1 MKFKV
6 QCILPLLSINAHRG
20 ISFLNTSPLCGSN
33 YNRIIT
39 SLRISNMQ
47 LLSSSQFKA
56 HPSGKILN
64 MQMRN
69 TITMKIKEKWLGY
82 ENNGSPSPNK
92 SSKIIVGNSPIGLAG
107 TIDKYK
113 PKTENQKL
121 YMDCLNNNNIHIL
134 FGLGPA
140 GCGKTL
146 FACIKAIR
154 ELKLGNIDKI
164 VLTRPIVSVDEDLGF
179 LPGTI
184 VNKMDPW
191 TRPIFDIFLE
201 FYSQSQLNFMIQN
214 NIIEIS
220 PLAYM
225 RGRTFKRSFIIAD
238 EMQNSSPNQMLMMT
252 TRIGEDSRMIITGD
266 LKQSDRGENNGLAD
280 FMKKWKK
287 YVGIYTNETSYVNI
301 TMPSI
306 RMVEMES
313 QDIQRSPIVVKLL
326 DIYNTTHEEDG
337 VRVAENNNGYTRNTE
352 KRVSNK
358 SFGVMSI
365 NTNTKPNDDAA
376 LIPRS
381 QFKPINPAEWGG
393 SL

>member
-1 MKFKV
+1 MKFRV
-6 QCILPLLSINAHRG
+6 QCILPLFSMNIYRC
-20 ISFLNTSPLCGSN
+20 ISFFNTSPLS
-33 YNRIIT
+33 
-39 SLRISNMQ
+39 
-47 LLSSSQFKA
+47 
-56 HPSGKILN
+56 ILN
-64 MQMRN
+64 MQRCGN
-69 TITMKIKEKWLGY
+69 LSMKLKEKMMASEMGGGGK
-82 ENNGSPSPNK
+82 GSK
-92 SSKIIVGNSPIGLAG
+92 MIVGKSPIGLAG

-121 YMDCLNNNNIHIL
+121 YMDCLNNDNIHIL

-252 TRIGEDSRMIITGD
+252 TRIGENSRMIITGD

-287 YVGIYTNETSYVNI
+287 YVHVHKNETSYVNI

-306 RMVEMES
+306 RMVEMEA

-326 DIYNTTHEEDG
+326 DIYEGNEDSGGGDLILNHPHVGSIKGGRNNTIH
-337 VRVAENNNGYTRNTE
+337 AN
-352 KRVSNK
+352 
-358 SFGVMSI
+358 I
-365 NTNTKPNDDAA
+365 QPNDDAA
-376 LIPRS
+376 LIPKS
-381 QFKPINPAEWGG
+381 HFKPINPAEWGG